1 MKYGYIKVAAA
12 APFVRVADCFYNI
25 DRIEALVRRAV
36 DQKVEVLGFPELSI
50 TGYTAGDLL
59 LQPFLLEQAEEAV
72 LELAN
77 RTADTD
83 ILFFV
88 GMPLRAEE
96 KLYNAA
102 VGIQGGR
109 CLLYTS
115 PSPRDS

>member
-59 LQPFLLEQAEEAV
+59 LQPFLLEQAARTGMAV
-72 LELAN
+72 ASP
-77 RTADTD
+77 AKV
-83 ILFFV
+83 IA
-88 GMPLRAEE
+88 LRR
-96 KLYNAA
+96 L
-102 VGIQGGR
+102 
-109 CLLYTS
+109 
-115 PSPRDS
+115 